1 MFIATNKKLDLNNF
15 SIFAFEIDVHC
26 IAGIDVFSELQDF
39 DLAILSLKHSG
50 ALVIADNFT
59 HISDIAES
67 KASPNAAIIQV
78 KKSFNKH
85 TTFYSQ
91 MFEPFLLAYW
101 VSGQETVS
109 MLNCQTRLLSV
120 VCNFAH

>member
-1 MFIATNKKLDLNNF
+1 MKR
-15 SIFAFEIDVHC
+15 
-26 IAGIDVFSELQDF
+26 FSELQDF

-67 KASPNAAIIQV
+67 KASPNAAIVQV

-101 VSGQETVS
+101 VSAQETVS
-109 MLNCQTRLLSV
+109 MLNCQTRLLSID
-120 VCNFAH
+120 CNFTHLKYNVSTMSVTVLLSPFKNLALG